1 MAVLLPGP
9 HTFTGEDTAEIF
21 LHGSRAVVNAVCKTL
36 SQIEGVESAK
46 AGEFTKRSFFN
57 GKMDLAQ
64 VESLADL
71 INAETDAQRQL
82 ALRQNDAGSYLK
94 PFREDLIEIMAE
106 LEAQIDF
113 ADDVMEDKNR
123 IITKVEKLLVS
134 LKKLKRSA
142 ERGCLIRDGI
152 KVALIGRTNVGKSS
166 LINRL

>member
-1 MAVLLPGP
+1 MCNN
-9 HTFTGEDTAEIF
+9 F
-21 LHGSRAVVNAVCKTL
+21 
-36 SQIEGVESAK
+36 
-46 AGEFTKRSFFN
+46 RSFFN

-166 LINRL
+166 LINRLGKLVLSSMG